1 MIKKNKTLGV
11 FLGYFLPW
19 DGHAHSIK
27 AKNNGFQEYHKNVEG
42 NIVPYE
48 NLDNYQKEYM
58 IILNI

>member
-1 MIKKNKTLGV
+1 MLIQSKRKIMAFKN
-11 FLGYFLPW
+11 
-19 DGHAHSIK
+19 II
-27 AKNNGFQEYHKNVEG
+27 KNVEG